1 MTMIFDKCV
10 PDPHLTT
17 ALPPASRSVSFCG
30 TASRKHAAA
39 VGAMHDT
46 GARRKAVSSTRRPI
60 GLAAFAVFVLAAG
73 AAAAENDGSATG
85 MILDGRSGTPVR
97 GASIALEGG
106 TASTVTS
113 VDGVFQLDL
122 PAGTHAVVV
131 SAEGYESQRILDV
144 VVEAGGLAQFSAV
157 LMPAGAGGRKE
168 ASLSE
173 TITVEAAAIDASA
186 SALLAERKAAAEI
199 LDNIGSEEISKNSG
213 SDAADALRRVTGI
226 SLQDSKFAYVR
237 GLGDRY
243 GNTTLDGS
251 RIPSTEFERKVVP
264 LDLFDADLL
273 DNVTVRKSYSPDQ
286 PGDFAAGAIELV
298 TRNFPARQVLSVGLS
313 GGHNSETTGSPMLQ
327 DPIGLSSSGAGG
339 QPLPSDFP
347 DRAVVRQSRFLGI
360 GFSSADLERM
370 GERIAGRWSPTDRGD
385 APFGRGGKI
394 AYGNTFGGFGV
405 MLAGNWDNGHETR
418 HEERTFYAVGA
429 NNAITPLHDY
439 DFDYGVEQVKQSW
452 MGNFAIRTGDSG
464 QIEIRSLQTSL
475 SMSEARFQEGFFSDI
490 NNDIED
496 YRLQYEDQEVFN
508 LQIGGDHYLSGVG
521 SNGSTLTWRGSSS
534 TAETHEDLRQT
545 IHELFDD
552 GFRLTNNGQSGF
564 MYFNDLE
571 DEIDDYRGDWE
582 TFFAN
587 GDRFGSFKVGVRRWT
602 NERTFG
608 GRRLRM
614 FPRHTEDIDLGGTP
628 EQIYVPENIDFFG
641 FQLTE
646 VTNATDSYT
655 ADWVVDAAYAQVDH
669 GFDRWRFVGG
679 LRFEDSDQ
687 NVRTIDRTALGGA
700 ETVTNKSDSDV
711 TGSLSVIRSLSAAQ
725 NLRFSL
731 SRTVN
736 RPEFREVAPFRF
748 KHIVGGFVVVGNPH
762 VGRALIDSF
771 DARWE
776 WFPSAGD
783 VVAASVFYKDFTDP
797 IESVVISAVEPTETF
812 RNAEGARNL
821 GVELEFRRNLG
832 FRGGRGEDW
841 TAILN
846 YTFIDS
852 EIRIDARTTVLTNPV
867 RPLAGQPDNLVN
879 LGLEWAPDEY
889 DTTLR
894 VLYSLVDD
902 RIHLGG
908 VEGLPDVTESGRGT
922 VDVVWRQGLVAGLD
936 LKLAA
941 TNLLGEER
949 EWTQGGEI
957 FRLYDPGRSISLGLG
972 YSF

>member
-1 MTMIFDKCV
+1 MHNFD
-10 PDPHLTT
+10 T
-17 ALPPASRSVSFCG
+17 RN
-30 TASRKHAAA
+30 
-39 VGAMHDT
+39 DT
-46 GARRKAVSSTRRPI
+46 GSTIRRLTGMAVAI
-60 GLAAFAVFVLAAG
+60 LALYLSAAG
-73 AAAAENDGSATG
+73 AAVAQDGAATG
-85 MILDGRSGTPVR
+85 VILDGRSGAPVR
-97 GASIALEGG
+97 GATVALDGG
-106 TASTVTS
+106 SVSTVTS

-144 VVEAGGLAQFSAV
+144 VVEAGGLAQVSAV
-157 LMPAGAGGRKE
+157 LMPSGAGGGQE
-168 ASLSE
+168 AALSE
-173 TITVEAAAIDASA
+173 TITVEATAIDASA
-186 SALLAERKAAAEI
+186 SALLAERKAASEI

-273 DNVTVRKSYSPDQ
+273 DSITVRKSYSPDQ

-298 TRNFPARQVLSVGLS
+298 TRSFPARQVLSVGAS
-313 GGHNSETTGSPMLQ
+313 AGQNSETTGDPFLA
-327 DPIGLSSSGAGG
+327 DPIGLGSSGDGG
-339 QPLPSDFP
+339 QPLPADFP

-360 GFSSADLERM
+360 GFGSADLERM
-370 GERIAGRWSPTDRGD
+370 GEQIAGRWSPSNRDD

-394 AYGNTFGGFGV
+394 AYGNTFGGFGL
-405 MLAGNWDNGHETR
+405 MLAGNWDNSYETR

-429 NNAITPLHDY
+429 NNAITPLHNY
-439 DFDYGVEQVKQSW
+439 DFDYGVEQVKSSW
-452 MGNFAIRTGDSG
+452 MGNFAIRAGDSG
-464 QIEIRSLQTSL
+464 QIEIRSLQTTL
-475 SMSEARFQEGFFSDI
+475 SSSEARFQEGFFSDI

-496 YRLQYEDQEVFN
+496 NRLQYEDQEVFN

-521 SNGSTLTWRGSSS
+521 SNGSTLTWRGSTS
-534 TAETHEDLRQT
+534 TADTHEDLRQT
-545 IHELFDD
+545 IYELFDE

-571 DEIDDYRGDWE
+571 DEIDDYRADWE
-582 TFFAN
+582 TFFSGA
-587 GDRFGSFKVGVRRWT
+587 DSYGSFKVGVRQWT
-602 NERTFG
+602 NDRTFG

-614 FPRHTEDIDLGGTP
+614 FPRYTEGIDLGRTP
-628 EQIYVPENIDFFG
+628 EQIYVPANIDFFG

-646 VTNATDSYT
+646 VTNATDSYR
-655 ADWVVDAAYAQVDH
+655 ADWVVDALYAQVDY
-669 GFDRWRFVGG
+669 GWADWRIVGG
-679 LRFEDSDQ
+679 LRMEDSDQ
-687 NVRTIDRTALGGA
+687 NVITIDRTALGGA
-700 ETVTNKSDSDV
+700 ETTTNKSESDV
-711 TGSLSVIRSLSAAQ
+711 TGSFSLIRSLSASQ
-725 NLRFSL
+725 NLRFSF

-748 KHIVGGFVVVGNPH
+748 KHIVGGFVVVGNPD
-762 VGRALIDSF
+762 VERALIDSF

-821 GVELEFRRNLG
+821 GVELEFRRSLG
-832 FRGGRGEDW
+832 FFGDRGEDW

-852 EIRIDARTTVLTNPV
+852 EIQIDARTTVLTNPV

-879 LGLEWAPDEY
+879 LGLEWAPDAY

-902 RIHLGG
+902 KIHLGG
-908 VEGLPDVTESGRGT
+908 VEGLPDVIESGRST

-936 LKLAA
+936 LKVAA
-941 TNLLGEER
+941 TNLFSEDR
-949 EWTQGGEI
+949 EWTQGGEV
-957 FRLYDPGRSISLGLG
+957 FRLYDPGRGISLGVG

>member
-1 MTMIFDKCV
+1 MHNFDARGNMGSTMRRLAG
-10 PDPHLTT
+10 P
-17 ALPPASRSVSFCG
+17 
-30 TASRKHAAA
+30 AAA
-39 VGAMHDT
+39 IIALH
-46 GARRKAVSSTRRPI
+46 
-60 GLAAFAVFVLAAG
+60 LLAAG
-73 AAAAENDGSATG
+73 AAFAVNGTATG

-97 GASIALEGG
+97 GATVALEGG
-106 TASTVTS
+106 SASAVTS
-113 VDGVFQLDL
+113 VDGVFQLEL
-122 PAGTHAVVV
+122 PAGTHSVVV
-131 SAEGYESQRILDV
+131 SARGYEPQRILDV
-144 VVEAGGLAQFSAV
+144 VVEPGQVNRFSAV
-157 LMPAGAGGRKE
+157 LAPAGEGAGPE
-168 ASLSE
+168 AALAE
-173 TITVEAAAIDASA
+173 TITVEAAAASA
-186 SALLAERKAAAEI
+186 SATALLAERKASAEI
-199 LDNIGSEEISKNSG
+199 IDNIGSEEISKNSG

-273 DNVTVRKSYSPDQ
+273 DNITVRKSYSPDQ

-298 TRNFPARQVLSVGLS
+298 TRSFPARQVLSVGVS
-313 GGHNSETTGSPMLQ
+313 SGHNSETTGSPLLQ
-327 DPIGLSSSGAGG
+327 DPAGLSSSGAGG
-339 QPLPSDFP
+339 QPLPAAFP

-360 GFSSADLERM
+360 GFGSGDLERM
-370 GERIAGRWSPTDRGD
+370 GEEIAGRWSPTSRDD

-405 MLAGNWDNGHETR
+405 MLAGNWDNSYETR
-418 HEERTFYAVGA
+418 HEERTFYSVGA
-429 NNAITPLHDY
+429 DDAITPLHFY
-439 DFDYGVEQVKQSW
+439 DLDYGVEQVKSSW
-452 MGNFAIRTGDSG
+452 MGNFTIRAGDSG
-464 QIEIRSLQTSL
+464 QIEVRSLQTAL
-475 SMSEARFQEGFFSDI
+475 SSSEARFQGGFFSDI

-496 YRLQYEDQEVFN
+496 RRLQYEDQEVFN

-521 SNGSTLTWRGSSS
+521 SNGSTLTWRGSTS
-534 TAETHEDLRQT
+534 TAGTHEDLRQT
-545 IHELFDD
+545 IYELFDD

-564 MYFNDLE
+564 LYYNDLE
-571 DEIDDYRGDWE
+571 DEIEDVLGDWE
-582 TFFAN
+582 TFWNN

-602 NERTFG
+602 NDRTFG

-614 FPRHTEDIDLGGTP
+614 FPRNTEGIDLTGTP
-628 EQIYVPENIDFFG
+628 EQIYAPENIDFFG

-646 VTNATDSYT
+646 VTNATDSYR
-655 ADWVVDAAYAQVDH
+655 ADWMVDALYAQVDY
-669 GFDRWRFVGG
+669 GWKDWRIVGG
-679 LRFEDSDQ
+679 LRMEDSDQ
-687 NVRTIDRTALGGA
+687 NVVTIDRTALGGA
-700 ETVTNKSDSDV
+700 ETVTNKSNGDV
-711 TGSLSVIRSLSAAQ
+711 AGSLSVIRSLGASQ

-748 KHIVGGFVVVGNPH
+748 KHIVGGFVVVGNPD
-762 VGRALIDSF
+762 VERALIDSF

-832 FRGGRGEDW
+832 FWGDGGEDW

-852 EIRIDARTTVLTNPV
+852 EIQIDARTAVLTNPV
-867 RPLAGQPDNLVN
+867 RPLAGQPENLVN
-879 LGLEWAPDEY
+879 LGLEWAPDRY

-894 VLYSLVDD
+894 VLYGLVDEK
-902 RIHLGG
+902 IHLGG
-908 VEGLPDVTESGRGT
+908 VEGLPDVIEEARSSL
-922 VDVVWRQGLVAGLD
+922 DLVWRQGIVGGLD
-936 LKLAA
+936 LKLAVVNA
-941 TNLLGEER
+941 LNEER
-949 EWTQGGEI
+949 NWSQGGET
-957 FRLYDPGRSISLGLG
+957 FRLYDPGRAISVGFG

>member
-1 MTMIFDKCV
+1 MHNFDARNDAGSTMRRLV
-10 PDPHLTT
+10 
-17 ALPPASRSVSFCG
+17 G
-30 TASRKHAAA
+30 TAVA
-39 VGAMHDT
+39 
-46 GARRKAVSSTRRPI
+46 I
-60 GLAAFAVFVLAAG
+60 LALHLLVAG
-73 AAAAENDGSATG
+73 AAVAQDGAATG
-85 MILDGRSGTPVR
+85 TILDGRSGVPVR
-97 GASIALEGG
+97 GATVALDGG
-106 TASTVTS
+106 SASAATS

-144 VVEAGGLAQFSAV
+144 VVEAGGLAQVSAV
-157 LMPAGAGGRKE
+157 LTHAGAGGGRE
-168 ASLSE
+168 AALSE
-173 TITVEAAAIDASA
+173 TIVVEATAIDASA
-186 SALLAERKAAAEI
+186 SALLAERKAASEI

-273 DNVTVRKSYSPDQ
+273 DNITVRKSYSPEQ

-298 TRNFPARQVLSVGLS
+298 TRSFPARQVLSVGAS
-313 GGHNSETTGSPMLQ
+313 AGRNSETTGDPFLADPM
-327 DPIGLSSSGAGG
+327 GLGSSGDGG
-339 QPLPSDFP
+339 QPLPADFP
-347 DRAVVRQSRFLGI
+347 DRAVVRRSRFLGI
-360 GFSSADLERM
+360 GFGSADLERM
-370 GERIAGRWSPTDRGD
+370 GERIAGRWSPHSRDD
-385 APFGRGGKI
+385 APLGRGGKI
-394 AYGNTFGGFGV
+394 AYGNTFGGFGL
-405 MLAGNWDNGHETR
+405 MLAGNWDNSYETR
-418 HEERTFYAVGA
+418 HEQRTFYAVGA
-429 NNAITPLHDY
+429 NDAITPLHDY
-439 DFDYGVEQVKQSW
+439 DFDYGVEQVKSSW
-452 MGNFAIRTGDSG
+452 MGNFAIRAGDSG
-464 QIEIRSLQTSL
+464 QIEIRSLQTNL
-475 SMSEARFQEGFFSDI
+475 SSSEARFQEGFFSDI

-496 YRLQYEDQEVFN
+496 NRLQYEDQEVFN

-521 SNGSTLTWRGSSS
+521 SNGSTIAWRGSTS
-534 TAETHEDLRQT
+534 TADTHEDLRQT
-545 IHELFDD
+545 IYELFDD
-552 GFRLTNNGQSGF
+552 GFKLTNNGQSGF
-564 MYFNDLE
+564 MYYNDLE
-571 DEIDDYRGDWE
+571 DEIDDYRADWE
-582 TFFAN
+582 TFFSS
-587 GDRFGSFKVGVRRWT
+587 GDSFGSFKVGVRQWT
-602 NERTFG
+602 NDRIFG

-614 FPRHTEDIDLGGTP
+614 FPRVTEGIDLGGTP
-628 EQIYVPENIDFFG
+628 ERIYVPENIDFFG

-646 VTNATDSYT
+646 VTNATDSYR
-655 ADWVVDAAYAQVDH
+655 ADWVVDALYAQVDY
-669 GFDRWRFVGG
+669 GWADWRIAGG
-679 LRFEDSDQ
+679 LRMEDSDQ
-687 NVRTIDRTALGGA
+687 NVVTIDRTALGGA
-700 ETVTNKSDSDV
+700 ETTTNKSESDV
-711 TGSLSVIRSLSAAQ
+711 TGSFSLIRSLGATQ
-725 NLRFSL
+725 NLRFGF

-748 KHIVGGFVVVGNPH
+748 KHIVGGFVVVGNPD
-762 VGRALIDSF
+762 VERALIDSF

-821 GVELEFRRNLG
+821 GVELEFRRSLG
-832 FRGGRGEDW
+832 FFGAGGKDW

-879 LGLEWAPDEY
+879 LGIEWAPSHY
-889 DTTLR
+889 DAALR
-894 VLYSLVDD
+894 VLYSMVDD

-908 VEGLPDVTESGRGT
+908 VEGLPDVTESGRST

-936 LKLAA
+936 LKVAA
-941 TNLLGEER
+941 TNVLGAER
-949 EWTQGGEI
+949 EWKQGGEV
-957 FRLYDPGRSISLGLG
+957 FRLYDPGRGVSLGVG

>member
-1 MTMIFDKCV
+1 MHNFD
-10 PDPHLTT
+10 TRNE
-17 ALPPASRSVSFCG
+17 PA
-30 TASRKHAAA
+30 
-39 VGAMHDT
+39 
-46 GARRKAVSSTRRPI
+46 STRRRLTGMRAAI
-60 GLAAFAVFVLAAG
+60 LALFVLAAG
-73 AAAAENDGSATG
+73 AAVAQDGAATG

-97 GASIALEGG
+97 GAAVAHDGG
-106 TASTVTS
+106 SASAVTS
-113 VDGVFQLDL
+113 VDGVFQLAL
-122 PAGTHAVVV
+122 PAGTHAVIV
-131 SAEGYESQRILDV
+131 SAEGYESLRILDV
-144 VVEAGGLAQFSAV
+144 VVEDGDLAQVSAV
-157 LMPAGAGGRKE
+157 LMPTGAGGDQE
-168 ASLSE
+168 AAVSE
-173 TITVEAAAIDASA
+173 TITVESTAIDASA
-186 SALLAERKAAAEI
+186 SALLAERKAASEI
-199 LDNIGSEEISKNSG
+199 LDNIGAEEISKNSG

-273 DNVTVRKSYSPDQ
+273 DSITVRKSYSPDQ

-298 TRNFPARQVLSVGLS
+298 TRSFPASQILSVGLS
-313 GGHNSETTGSPMLQ
+313 TGQNSETTGEPFLA
-327 DPIGLSSSGAGG
+327 DPVGLGSSGAGG

-347 DRAVVRQSRFLGI
+347 ERAVVRQSRFLGI
-360 GFSSADLERM
+360 GFGSADLERM
-370 GERIAGRWSPTDRGD
+370 GEQIAGRWSPHNRDD

-405 MLAGNWDNGHETR
+405 MLAGDWDNSYETR

-439 DFDYGVEQVKQSW
+439 DFDYGVEQVKSSW
-452 MGNFAIRTGDSG
+452 MGNFAIRAGNSG
-464 QIEIRSLQTSL
+464 QIEIRSLQTTL
-475 SMSEARFQEGFFSDI
+475 SSSEARFQEGFFSDI

-496 YRLQYEDQEVFN
+496 NRLQYENQEVFS
-508 LQIGGDHYLSGVG
+508 LQIGGDHYVAGVG
-521 SNGSTLTWRGSSS
+521 SNGSTFTWRGATS
-534 TAETHEDLRQT
+534 TADTDEDLRQT
-545 IHELFDD
+545 IYELFDD

-564 MYFNDLE
+564 LYYNDLE
-571 DEIDDYRGDWE
+571 DEIDDYRADWE
-582 TFFAN
+582 TFFQN
-587 GDRFGSFKVGVRRWT
+587 GDSYGSFKVGLRQWT
-602 NERTFG
+602 NDRTFG

-614 FPRHTEDIDLGGTP
+614 FPRYTEGIDLGGAP
-628 EQIYVPENIDFFG
+628 EEIYVPGNIDFFG

-646 VTNATDSYT
+646 VTNATDSYR
-655 ADWVVDAAYAQVDH
+655 ADWVVDALYAQLDY
-669 GFDRWRFVGG
+669 GWGDWRIVGG
-679 LRFEDSDQ
+679 LRMEDSDQ
-687 NVRTIDRTALGGA
+687 NVITIDRTALGGT
-700 ETVTNKSDSDV
+700 ETTTNMSASDV
-711 TGSLSVIRSLSAAQ
+711 AGSFSLIRSLSAAQ
-725 NLRFSL
+725 NLRFSF

-748 KHIVGGFVVVGNPH
+748 KHIVGGFVVVGNPEIE
-762 VGRALIDSF
+762 RALIDSF

-812 RNAEGARNL
+812 RNAEAARNL
-821 GVELEFRRNLG
+821 GAEIEFRRSLG
-832 FRGGRGEDW
+832 FLGEGAEDW

-867 RPLAGQPDNLVN
+867 RPLTGQPDNLLN
-879 LGLEWAPDEY
+879 LGLEWAPDRY

-894 VLYSLVDD
+894 VLYSMVDD
-902 RIHLGG
+902 KIHLGG
-908 VEGLPDVTESGRGT
+908 VEGLPDVIESGRSA

-949 EWTQGGEI
+949 EWTQGGEV
-957 FRLYDPGRSISLGLG
+957 FRLYDPGRGVSLGVG